1 MLDIELNR
9 ESSQPLYIQIRDA
22 LHEALEAGRLKA
34 GDRLP
39 TVAALAADLGVTP
52 STVRRALEDLTQS
65 GRIAPHV
72 GRGTFVAKPAAAP
85 PRETGTA
92 AVASPSHDRPRQGSA
107 AARAARRLRRGIAES
122 LEALLPLS
130 RRPGLIQLTSGVPAP
145 ELISEE
151 IVTFLNQEA
160 LKDGAVQYVGYGHP
174 MGLPTLREA
183 LAARFQRRGLPVEA
197 DQILITCGSQQALA
211 VIAMQALE
219 TRNRIIF
226 ETPCYTGIPK
236 FFSSLGHWVETVTRD
251 PDGPVP
257 ASLARFDPGLS
268 PLVYTCPQL
277 HNPMGT
283 NMTRARQQHLYA
295 WAAAHGGLVIADEVF
310 ADLDEDGAALTGP
323 LYQQGLRHLMIVGS
337 LSKAFMGGLRVGWL
351 VAERRRLEM
360 MTRLKRTMDL
370 GGPPLVEGM
379 ALALL
384 TSGRYDDHLP
394 QARVHY
400 ARRRKA
406 ALEALERCMP
416 AGVHWTQ
423 PTGGFN
429 MWVELP
435 EGYSSIALYLS
446 AVERGVAFVPG
457 PFADVDHR
465 FVNAFRIGYGGLP
478 PEQVTE
484 GIELL
489 ADATR
494 DLLQHPPAGGGL
506 SGLGE
511 FI

>member
-1 MLDIELNR
+1 
-9 ESSQPLYIQIRDA
+9 
-22 LHEALEAGRLKA
+22 
-34 GDRLP
+34 
-39 TVAALAADLGVTP
+39 
-52 STVRRALEDLTQS
+52 
-65 GRIAPHV
+65 
-72 GRGTFVAKPAAAP
+72 
-85 PRETGTA
+85 
-92 AVASPSHDRPRQGSA
+92 
-107 AARAARRLRRGIAES
+107 
-122 LEALLPLS
+122 
-130 RRPGLIQLTSGVPAP
+130 
-145 ELISEE
+145 
-151 IVTFLNQEA
+151 
-160 LKDGAVQYVGYGHP
+160 
-174 MGLPTLREA
+174 
-183 LAARFQRRGLPVEA
+183 
-197 DQILITCGSQQALA
+197 
-211 VIAMQALE
+211 MQALE
-219 TRNRIIF
+219 SRRRIIF

-251 PDGPVP
+251 PEGPVP
-257 ASLARFDPGLS
+257 ASLARFDQGPP

-283 NMTRARQQHLYA
+283 NMTPARQRHLYA
-295 WAAAHGGLVIADEVF
+295 WAAARNGLVIADEVF
-310 ADLDEDGAALTGP
+310 ADLDEDGEALTGP
-323 LYQQGLRHLMIVGS
+323 LYQQGLRHLMVVGS

-351 VAERRRLEM
+351 VADRRRLERM
-360 MTRLKRTMDL
+360 AGLKRTMDL

-384 TSGRYDDHLP
+384 ASGRYDDHLP
-394 QARVHY
+394 QARAYY
-400 ARRRKA
+400 ARRRQA
-406 ALEALERCMP
+406 AIEALERCMP

-423 PTGGFN
+423 PAGGFN

-435 EGYSSIALYLS
+435 AGYSSIALYLS

-494 DLLQHPPAGGGL
+494 NLLQHPPAGGGL